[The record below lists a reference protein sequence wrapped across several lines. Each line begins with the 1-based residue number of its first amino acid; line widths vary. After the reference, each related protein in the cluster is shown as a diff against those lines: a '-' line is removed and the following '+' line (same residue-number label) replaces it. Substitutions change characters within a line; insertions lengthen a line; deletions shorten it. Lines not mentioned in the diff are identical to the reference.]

1 MKQYP
6 ALLTGHLSSC
16 KHRSFIF
23 LKRTVEEK
31 AETKVILYSAHA
43 INIIEGSI
51 ILRSTSVDT
60 NIIIIAI
67 SLIDTSKR
75 VLIDYGNIKK

>member
-6 ALLTGHLSSC
+6 ALLRGHLSSC
-16 KHRSFIF
+16 KHGSFIF
-23 LKRTVEEK
+23 LERTVEEK

-51 ILRSTSVDT
+51 ILRSTSGDT
-60 NIIIIAI
+60 NIIIAI